1 VSGGFEKG
9 NSAKLNYFLNAK
21 VILLI
26 IDFMLSN
33 IIPVQNH
40 QGLVLIQNGVDLF
53 LKYSL
58 FH

>member
-26 IDFMLSN
+26 IDFMLSRVFRMN
-33 IIPVQNH
+33 ILFKKDAPLIVIFME
-40 QGLVLIQNGVDLF
+40 QGHF
-53 LKYSL
+53 CS
-58 FH
+58 